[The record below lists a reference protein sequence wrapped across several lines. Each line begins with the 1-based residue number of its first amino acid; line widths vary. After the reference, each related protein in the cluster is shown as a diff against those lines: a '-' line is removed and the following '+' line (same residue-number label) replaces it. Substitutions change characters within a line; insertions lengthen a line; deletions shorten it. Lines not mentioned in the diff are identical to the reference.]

1 MRTKSIGGCVVTYPD
16 YLTYEGDNNI
26 VVLTAG
32 DSQLTILDVTVG
44 SRRATYSSNGTEV
57 AVEIGSMLTA
67 NGVYGSVSVEIYVS
81 RSNPAFSTVFTED
94 FCFLRGRT
102 MPTRYHGSGRRI
114 IVPYGVRTV
123 EIPVMAEARVS
134 NGSTYIDVEK
144 ATLTEVQVTAAT
156 KQISVKYQK
165 PLFFGD
171 IDSVERA
178 SEVVFD
184 VVKMDCVVAD
194 EIAIA
199 WHDTDGCTRFA
210 VGRILSR
217 RQSSE
222 GIEYRNGDDI
232 VNSHARRHV
241 VSVSEVLEVGIK
253 NVTNDMY
260 LGEITM
266 SENVWILAKNGAT
279 VPVVVDGDIQTD
291 QRRATDITLRLKT
304 LI

>member
-1 MRTKSIGGCVVTYPD
+1 MVTYPD
-16 YLTYEGDNNI
+16 YLTYEGDNN
-26 VVLTAG
+26 VVMLTAG
-32 DSQLTILDVTVG
+32 DSKLTILDVTVG

-67 NGVYGSVSVEIYVS
+67 NGVYGAVSVEIYVS
-81 RSNPAFSTVFTED
+81 RSKPAFSTVFTED
-94 FCFLRGRT
+94 FFLLRGRT

-114 IVPYGVRTV
+114 IVPYGVKVV
-123 EIPVMAEARVS
+123 EVPVMAEARVY
-134 NGSTYIDVEK
+134 NGSTYIDVDK
-144 ATLTEVQVTAAT
+144 AKLAAVKVTAAT

-165 PLFFGD
+165 PLYFGD

-184 VVKMDCVVAD
+184 VVRMDCVGD
-194 EIAIA
+194 GEIAIG
-199 WHDTDGCTRFA
+199 WHDTDGCTRYV

-253 NVTNDMY
+253 GVTSDMY
-260 LGEITM
+260 MGEITM
-266 SENVWILAKNGAT
+266 SENVWILAQNGDT
-279 VPVVVDGDIQTD
+279 VPVVVDGDIETD
-291 QRRATDITLRLKT
+291 ERRATDITLRLKT

>member
-1 MRTKSIGGCVVTYPD
+1 MRTKNIGGCVVTYPD

-26 VVLTAG
+26 VMLTAG

-44 SRRATYSSNGTEV
+44 NRRATYSSNGTEV

-102 MPTRYHGSGRRI
+102 MPKRYHGSGRRI

-134 NGSTYIDVEK
+134 NGSTYIDVDK

-156 KQISVKYQK
+156 KQISVKYQE
-165 PLFFGD
+165 PMYFGN
-171 IDSVERA
+171 IDNVEQV
-178 SEVVFD
+178 SEVLFE
-184 VVKMDCVVAD
+184 VVMMDCVGDD
-194 EIAIA
+194 EIAIG

-210 VGRILSR
+210 VGRILAR

-222 GIEYRNGDDI
+222 GIEYRHGDDI
-232 VNSHARRHV
+232 VKSHARRHV

-253 NVTNDMY
+253 GVTSDMY
-260 LGEITM
+260 LGEMTM
-266 SENVWILAKNGAT
+266 SENVWILAQNGDT
-279 VPVVVDGDIQTD
+279 VPVVVDGEIETD
-291 QRRATDITLRLKT
+291 KRRATDITLRLKT

>member
-26 VVLTAG
+26 IMLTAG

-44 SRRATYSSNGTEV
+44 DRRAAYSSNGTEV

-67 NGVYGSVSVEIYVS
+67 NGVYGSVSIEIYVS
-81 RSNPAFSTVFTED
+81 RSNPAYSTVFTED
-94 FCFLRGRT
+94 FYYLRGRT
-102 MPTRYHGSGRRI
+102 LPTRYHGSGRRI

-123 EIPVMAEARVS
+123 EIPVMAEARVN
-134 NGSTYIDVEK
+134 NGSTYIDVDK
-144 ATLTEVQVTAAT
+144 ATLEEVQVTAAT
-156 KQISVKYQK
+156 TQISVKYQS
-165 PLFFGD
+165 PMYFGD
-171 IDSVERA
+171 IDSVE
-178 SEVVFD
+178 SVPEVLFD
-184 VVKMDCVVAD
+184 VVMMDCVGDD
-194 EIAIA
+194 EITIA
-199 WHDTDGCTRFA
+199 WHDTDGCTRFV
-210 VGRILSR
+210 VGRILAR

-253 NVTNDMY
+253 GVTSDMY

-266 SENVWILAKNGAT
+266 SENVWILAQNGET
-279 VPVVVDGDIQTD
+279 VPVVVDGDIETEK
-291 QRRATDITLRLKT
+291 RRATDITLRLKT

>member
-1 MRTKSIGGCVVTYPD
+1 MTYPD
-16 YLTYEGDNNI
+16 YLTYEGDNN
-26 VVLTAG
+26 VVMLTAG
-32 DSQLTILDVTVG
+32 DSKLTILEVTVG

-81 RSNPAFSTVFTED
+81 RSKPAFSTVFTED
-94 FCFLRGRT
+94 FFFLRGRT

-114 IVPYGVRTV
+114 IVPYGVKVV
-123 EIPVMAEARVS
+123 EVPVMAEARVY
-134 NGSTYIDVEK
+134 NGSTYIDVDK
-144 ATLTEVQVTAAT
+144 AKLAAVKVTAAT

-165 PLFFGD
+165 PQLFGD

-184 VVKMDCVVAD
+184 VVRMDCVGD
-194 EIAIA
+194 GEIVIV
-199 WHDTDGCTRFA
+199 WHDTDGCTRYV

-222 GIEYRNGDDI
+222 GIEYRHGDDI

-253 NVTNDMY
+253 GVTSDMY

-266 SENVWILAKNGAT
+266 SENVWILAQNGDT
-279 VPVVVDGDIQTD
+279 VPVVVDGDIETD
-291 QRRATDITLRLKT
+291 ERRATDITLRLKT